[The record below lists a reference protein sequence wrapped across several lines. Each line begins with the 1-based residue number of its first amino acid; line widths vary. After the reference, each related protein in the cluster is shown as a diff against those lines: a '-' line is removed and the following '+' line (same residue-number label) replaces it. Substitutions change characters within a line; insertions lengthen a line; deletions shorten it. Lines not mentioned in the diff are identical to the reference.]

1 MPTTITLNVRKSVVV
16 AGVQTDETE
25 TRTYS
30 TIVGNGDGTLVWS
43 YDEFRP
49 SYTGGVI
56 NMVAKLI
63 DKDGNVQSY
72 KVPFLVKRMIAS
84 NIAATSGT
92 YISAVENGIA
102 ATDFLLNP
110 YSTSSQTMPFD
121 YTVTFNVFNPTY
133 DATNGTV
140 KYEESASSTSTI
152 NFNYVIVS
160 MPANTTYEVTS
171 SGITSSADGQRATL
185 QLGAQERISV
195 GIKQANKN
203 VAVPSV
209 TISNTGESLPMTY
222 NVGSVEM
229 RVAWF
234 GKAEVY
240 DISGNKVASYSVTFS
255 STDELFALP
264 KFADRKVVYTLVAAV
279 GTVVDANGT
288 VVTTRVATQD
298 DVNTI
303 GANVV
308 SVGQTIPMYQAISGT
323 TVIPIN
329 E

>member
-1 MPTTITLNVRKSVVV
+1 MPTTITLNVRKSDVD
-16 AGVQTDETE
+16 ASGVQTDATE

-30 TIVGNGDGTLVWS
+30 TIEGTADGALVWS

-49 SYTGGVI
+49 DYMGGVI
-56 NMVAKLI
+56 NVIAKLI
-63 DKDGNVQSY
+63 DKDGNVQEFR
-72 KVPFLVKRMIAS
+72 VPFLVKRMTAS
-84 NIAATSGT
+84 KIVANDGSYTSNV
-92 YISAVENGIA
+92 ANGIA
-102 ATDFLLNP
+102 ASDFSLNP
-110 YSTSSQTMPFD
+110 YSTSSQTMPFE
-121 YTVTFNVFNPTY
+121 YKVTFNVYAPTY
-133 DATNGTV
+133 DATTGT
-140 KYEESASSTSTI
+140 ATFATTATTSTI

-160 MPANTTYEVTS
+160 MPANTTYTVTS
-171 SGITSSADGQRATL
+171 RGISTSADGQSATL
-185 QLGAQERISV
+185 QLGAQERITV
-195 GIKQANKN
+195 GISQANKN
-203 VAVPSV
+203 VAVTSV
-209 TISNTGESLPMTY
+209 TISNTGQSLPMTY
-222 NVGSVEM
+222 KVGSVEM

-240 DISGNKVASYSVTFS
+240 DISGNKVASYSVMFS
-255 STDELFALP
+255 STDTLFALP

-329 E
+329 